1 MREHEELTKNISN
14 LASEFVQQKIT
25 TMNKVNIVVLKKEMT
40 KLLNEYI
47 YSKTERS
54 PMIMPVIMTVD

>member
-1 MREHEELTKNISN
+1 MRENEELTKDISK
-14 LASEFVQQKIT
+14 LVADYIQDKIT
-25 TMNKVNIVVLKKEMT
+25 KMKKINIILLKKEIT

-54 PMIMPVIMTVD
+54 PMIMPVIMTVN